1 MAEARSGKA
10 LLQVQVTHS
19 VVYLSGAA
27 ARLQPV
33 GAEGHLL
40 GVGFTPR
47 FPSSR
52 RPAAWGRGG
61 EGAGKKE
68 TLATTRDCGSN
79 GRPKGELNPGTPGQP
94 NRNQMGCTTAGLFNT
109 HLKRTFDIVGRVR
122 DRSLLSAP
130 RGEKTQRLPS
140 LLCNC
145 IFNILIQSK
154 HFPCPDV

>member
-1 MAEARSGKA
+1 MIGCKAPSGELPLAEARSGKA

-61 EGAGKKE
+61 GEGRGQEKK
-68 TLATTRDCGSN
+68 
-79 GRPKGELNPGTPGQP
+79 K
-94 NRNQMGCTTAGLFNT
+94 
-109 HLKRTFDIVGRVR
+109 HLPPLGIVGRTEGLKE
-122 DRSLLSAP
+122 S
-130 RGEKTQRLPS
+130 
-140 LLCNC
+140 
-145 IFNILIQSK
+145 
-154 HFPCPDV
+154 